1 MEKVLEL
8 GIFHFSVYT
17 FQGCGRQEINSFVLN
32 FWYQVSEDRDQMIE
46 ILNTETRNLEWLE
59 FLAISKRRRETA

>member
-32 FWYQVSEDRDQMIE
+32 
-46 ILNTETRNLEWLE
+46 LLKPETRNLEWLE
-59 FLAISKRRRETA
+59 FKATSNRLRETPGTVQTPDY